1 MASRLEQILNH
12 FRNDS
17 NEIHI
22 QQNKTSQWTPS
33 PSPKDAL
40 FLGLDSSTQGLKA
53 IIIDAS
59 TKVVYE
65 DGINFDKDLPHYKTS
80 GGVYHGD
87 GLEVTAP
94 SLMFVEAIDLLLQRI
109 SKSGKVDLSKVAAVS
124 GSGQQ
129 HGSVYWGLGSKF
141 KLNTLSADSDLRSQ
155 LKDAFAIPNGPIW
168 MDSSTNAYCK
178 HMEKLCGGPQQV
190 ADISGSRAYERFT
203 GQQISKIIDKMPES
217 YKKCERISLVSSFI
231 STVLSG
237 DYQSIDGSDACG
249 MNMMDILNMDWSEN
263 LLTAV
268 VSPPGSFLSEA
279 EGKKAVDLLRY
290 KLGSPAWSHEVGG
303 PIHTYF
309 QEKYGFSGNCIVL
322 ASTGDNPSTVAG
334 LKLASPG
341 DVAISLGTSDT
352 VLAIVATNNI
362 APSGEEGHLLRNP
375 ADPNSCFA
383 MLCIKNGSITR
394 EKTRDNS
401 GFTSWDEF
409 NRALEMTPVGNN
421 GNIGFYFLEAEI
433 TPRYNATGVFRFN
446 SSGKKVK
453 KFDSPA
459 IEARAIIEGQILNMR
474 SHAKGVGLDKPKR
487 VIATGGASVNKA
499 ILQTMSNIFGAPVY
513 TADTANT
520 ASLGA
525 AYRALHGY
533 NSSIAGRYVPFNS
546 IFPPESSDLVLVAK
560 PQPEAASIY
569 ESILSRYMSL
579 EKQVLQS

>member
-1 MASRLEQILNH
+1 MALRLEKIINH
-12 FRNDS
+12 FQNDY
-17 NEIHI
+17 NETRI
-22 QQNKTSQWTPS
+22 QQNKTSDWTPS

-53 IIIDAS
+53 IIMDAS

-65 DGINFDKDLPHYKTS
+65 EGINFDKDLPHYKTS

-94 SLMFVEAIDLLLQRI
+94 SLMFAEAIDLLLQRI
-109 SKSGKVDLSKVAAVS
+109 MKSKKVDLSKVLAIS

-141 KLNTLSADSDLRSQ
+141 TLNTLSADSDLRSQ
-155 LKDAFAIPNGPIW
+155 LKDTFIIPNGPVW

-178 HMEKLCGGPQQV
+178 HMELLCGGPQRV

-203 GQQISKIIDKMPES
+203 GQQISKVIDKMPES

-231 STVLSG
+231 STILTG
-237 DYQSIDGSDACG
+237 DYQAIDGSDACG
-249 MNMMDILNMDWSEN
+249 MNLMDILNMDWSDD
-263 LLTAV
+263 LLSAV
-268 VSPPGSFLSEA
+268 VSPPGSYLSEQ
-279 EGKKAVDLLRY
+279 ERKKAVDLLRY

-303 PIHTYF
+303 PIHKYF
-309 QEKYGFSGNCIVL
+309 QDKYGFSGNCMVMV
-322 ASTGDNPSTVAG
+322 SSGDNPNTVAG

-352 VLAIVATNNI
+352 VLAIVSTNKI
-362 APSGEEGHLLRNP
+362 SPSGEEGHLLRNP

-394 EKTRDNS
+394 EKTRDNC
-401 GFTSWDEF
+401 GFTSWDAF
-409 NRALEMTPVGNN
+409 NHALESTPIGNN

-433 TPRYNATGVFRFN
+433 TPRYNNTGIFRFD
-446 SSGKKVK
+446 SSGKSVK

-459 IEARAIIEGQILNMR
+459 TEARAIIEGQILNMR
-474 SHAKGVGLDKPKR
+474 AHAKGVGLDKPKR

-499 ILQTMSNIFGAPVY
+499 ILQTMSNIFDAPVY

-520 ASLGA
+520 AALGSA
-525 AYRALHGY
+525 FRALHGY

-546 IFPPESSDLVLVAK
+546 IFPPGSSDLVLVAK
-560 PQPEAASIY
+560 PQPNAAPIY
-569 ESILSRYMSL
+569 KSLLDRYSSL